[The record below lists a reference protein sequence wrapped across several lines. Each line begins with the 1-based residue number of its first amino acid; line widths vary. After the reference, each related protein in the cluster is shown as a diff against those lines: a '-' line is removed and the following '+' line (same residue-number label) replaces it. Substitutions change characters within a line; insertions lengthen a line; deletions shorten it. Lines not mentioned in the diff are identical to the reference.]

1 MVVMKSLSEF
11 SHVGYSQS
19 GEEGIIAEILRR
31 IGVEQGW
38 FVEFGAVDGKRL
50 SNTFALVEKGWSGL
64 YIEGNPLD
72 HADLLK
78 NMQPFPKVRTLT
90 SYVTCE
96 AGNDLDT
103 HLRTAGVPD
112 DFDLLSIDID
122 SNDYWVWKSSKCRPK
137 IVIIEYNCHHDITV
151 SKSVV
156 YDPDPRQGWTGN
168 DYYGAS
174 AKALVDLG
182 QSKGYV
188 LVYHHTDTNLFFVRE
203 EFAALFEPWPI
214 SKIRQLILY
223 PPADRKMIDV
233 SLDTQ
238 PK

>member
-1 MVVMKSLSEF
+1 MKSLSEF

-31 IGVEQGW
+31 IGIEQGW
-38 FVEFGAVDGKRL
+38 FVEFGAVDGKRM
-50 SNTFALVEKGWSGL
+50 SNTFALVQKGWSGL
-64 YIEGNPLD
+64 YIEGNPVD
-72 HADLLK
+72 ADALLSTARSC
-78 NMQPFPKVRTLT
+78 PKVRALT
-90 SYVTCE
+90 CYVTCE
-96 AGNDLDT
+96 PGHDLDT
-103 HLRTAGVPD
+103 YLRATGVPD
-112 DFDLLSIDID
+112 DLDLLSIDID
-122 SNDYWVWKSSKCRPK
+122 GNDYWVWKSSQWRPK
-137 IVIIEYNCHHDITV
+137 VVVIEYNCHHDITV

-188 LVYHHTDTNLFFVRE
+188 LIYNHTDTNLFFVRA

-214 SKIRQLILY
+214 SKIRKVILY
-223 PPADRKMIDV
+223 KPDLHRKMIDV
-233 SLDTQ
+233 SLETK
-238 PK
+238 PR